1 MADRMMAS
9 CVRMSAVFLG
19 GSLLLLAQAAPGQLL
34 SPERLVDWGNYVG
47 IPGGIPTSRTVYTT
61 IPAGSSQSTIQTAL
75 NSAPNNSVVMLAAG
89 TYTISSQLSIPSYKT
104 LRGQGTSTILNLT
117 GGGGGAGISMGS
129 GHGSGSVSAVPPTT
143 PVSSGYNKGSTRMV
157 LGSASGIQKNDLLIL
172 TGTFGPFVS
181 TANAENGGDG
191 EQFGAGGNAD
201 LMGQTVIV
209 TNISGNTVDFS
220 PPVLWDYTAS
230 QSPYVYMLP
239 HTAALYAGLEDVQLQ
254 GNNTGLRVN
263 IQIDLAA
270 YCWIKGVEGNNA
282 AGDHVWIAY
291 SLGNEVRHNYFHD
304 GYNHG
309 PGTTDDALKLN
320 WKVTGCLV
328 IDNIF
333 QRMHGS
339 VMVNYGAAGNV
350 IAYNFATNQ
359 YHESASTVIP
369 DETIHSSHPS
379 FNLWE
384 GNCGIKFQLDSSHG
398 SSSHSVALRNWMCGE
413 NWYGS
418 WQSGYADCFVL
429 NWMTSSNSL
438 VGNIAGCPKFVADG
452 GRYLALATNSYPGR
466 SCFSFGFRYDNSGYT
481 SAMAGYSSLLPW
493 QSVVFHGNYDFVSQS
508 QHWDANIADH
518 TIPKSYF
525 LTAKPAWFGSLN
537 WPPIDPANPATA
549 NLTNIPAGYR
559 YVFGVD
565 PPTGPANLA
574 PVAVISASTTSAS
587 KTTPISFS
595 SAGSYDPEGVALQYS
610 WNFGDG
616 GTSSLQSPSHTFS
629 GATVPTNYTV
639 RLTVTDGVNSTST
652 NMSISIFI
660 VGFNSPPS
668 ASATANVYGGVAPLN
683 VTFSSAGSSDPEGS
697 PITFNWS
704 FGDGSSSSSPNPS
717 HVYSTSAVYTAR
729 LTVSDRTNST
739 STNLIISVGNGG
751 ASGLVAAY
759 GFEEGS
765 GASVADT
772 SGNGNGGNVTGGTW
786 ASTGK
791 YGKALTFGAGS
802 IVSVPDSAS
811 LDLST
816 GMTIEAWV
824 YPTSSAA
831 AYRNIIFKSQGD
843 PGTQPLCYVLQ
854 GSTPSSVPAVVT
866 GVSPSSLAAASPL
879 ALNTWSHLSATYDGA
894 TMNLYVNGILA
905 GSLAQSGAIAA
916 STEPLTIG
924 GNMYSGQNFVGM
936 IDEVRIY
943 NRALSSSEIL
953 TDMNSPIAGGSSRP
967 AAPTNLRVVSG
978 N

>member
-1 MADRMMAS
+1 MMAL
-9 CVRMSAVFLG
+9 CVRMRAVVLG
-19 GSLLLLAQAAPGQLL
+19 GSLLLLAQAARGQTSILTDD
-34 SPERLVDWGNYVG
+34 RLIPWQGNVG
-47 IPGGIPTSRTVYTT
+47 IPGGIPARSSIAATL
-61 IPAGSSQSTIQTAL
+61 PAGSSQSAIQTAL
-75 NSAPNNSVVMLAAG
+75 NNAGSNQVVVLSAG
-89 TYTISSQLSIPSYKT
+89 TYTISSQLTIPSYRT
-104 LRGQGTSTILNLT
+104 LRGQGTSTILDLT

-129 GHGSGSVSAVPPTT
+129 GHGSGSVSAIPPIT
-143 PVSSGYNKGSTRMV
+143 PVTSGYNKGSTRIV
-157 LGSASGIQKNDLLIL
+157 VGSASGIQKNDLLIL

-181 TANAENGGDG
+181 LVNAENGSDG
-191 EQFGAGGNAD
+191 EQFGAAGNAD
-201 LMGQTVIV
+201 LMGQTFLV
-209 TNISGNTVDFS
+209 TNISGNTLDVT
-220 PPVLWDYTAS
+220 PPVMWDYSAS
-230 QSPYVYMLP
+230 QSPYLYILP
-239 HTAALYAGLEDVQLQ
+239 HTQGILAGLENVKLH
-254 GNNTGLRVN
+254 GNNSGLRANV
-263 IQIDLAA
+263 QMDLTA
-270 YCWIKGVEGNNA
+270 YCWIKDVEGDNA

-291 SLGNEVRHNYFHD
+291 SMGAEVRHNYFHD
-304 GYNHG
+304 GFNHG

-320 WKVTGCLV
+320 WKVTGCL
-328 IDNIF
+328 ITDNIF
-333 QRMHGS
+333 QRMHGC
-339 VMVNYGAAGNV
+339 VMMNYGAAGNV

-359 YHESASTVIP
+359 YHDNSSIVLP
-369 DETIHSSHPS
+369 DLSIHSGHPS
-379 FNLWE
+379 YNLWE
-384 GNCGIKFQLDSSHG
+384 GNCGIKLNFDSSHG
-398 SSSHSVALRNWMCGE
+398 SSSHQVALRNWMCGE

-418 WQSGYADCFVL
+418 WQSGYGDCFAL
-429 NWMTSSNSL
+429 NFMTSSNSL
-438 VGNIAGCPKFVADG
+438 VGNIAGCAKFVADG
-452 GRYLALATNSYPGR
+452 GRYLSISTNSYPGR
-466 SCFSFGFRYDNSGYT
+466 SCFAFGFTFDTTSYT
-481 SAMAGYSSLLPW
+481 RTLPGFPSYLPW
-493 QSVVFHGNYDFVSQS
+493 QSVTLHGNYDFVSQS
-508 QHWDANIADH
+508 QHWDANIANH

-565 PPTGPANLA
+565 PPTGPANLV
-574 PVAVISASTTSAS
+574 PIAVISASTNFAS

-629 GATVPTNYTV
+629 GATAPTNYTV

-660 VGFNSPPS
+660 AGFNSPPS

-683 VTFSSAGSSDPEGS
+683 VTFSSAGSSDPDGS
-697 PITFNWS
+697 PITFNWN
-704 FGDGSSSSSPNPS
+704 FGDGSSSSAPNPS

-729 LTVSDRTNST
+729 LTVSDGTNST

-765 GASVADT
+765 GASVGDT
-772 SGNGNGGNVTGGTW
+772 SGRGNAGTVTGATW
-786 ASTGK
+786 GTGK
-791 YGKALTFGAGS
+791 YGRALTFGAGS
-802 IVSVPDSAS
+802 VVSIPDSAS

-843 PGTQPLCYVLQ
+843 PATSPLCYVLQ
-854 GSTPSSVPAVVT
+854 GTSPNSAPSVVT
-866 GVSPSSLAAASPL
+866 GVSPSNLTAASPL
-879 ALNTWSHLSATYDGA
+879 PLNTWSHLSATYNGA
-894 TMNLYVNGILA
+894 TMNLYVNGVLA
-905 GSLAQSGAIAA
+905 GSLAQTGAIVA
-916 STEPLTIG
+916 STEPLSIG
-924 GNMYSGQNFVGM
+924 GNIYSGGNWVGM

-953 TDMNSPIAGGSSRP
+953 TDMNTPITGGSNRP
-967 AAPTNLRVVSG
+967 AAPTNVRVVSA